1 MIASKVCFR
10 TDVPWIIKFQQE
22 GSLCAQHCLNALLQ
36 GEYFTAVDL
45 ASFAQQLD
53 EAERERMAEGG
64 TTTAEYQHFLQQPS
78 SNMDD
83 SGFFSIQVISRALEV
98 WCLRL
103 VPITSQEYLETSEH
117 PTQEQAFIC
126 NFREHWLSIRK
137 LGYQWFNLNSLLIGP
152 ELISDTYLSLFL
164 AQLQQEGY
172 SIYSVR
178 GTVPECEADG
188 ILRITPA
195 VQLERPKLISEVN
208 KQREKDEGRSSDAST
223 GGQSS
228 QEDDPDLA
236 EALRISR
243 QENEMDDKS
252 LQEALRLSMQG
263 YLENN
268 PQQGQDHTPES
279 SGAIG
284 SVPPSHTTQQTP
296 SHPTKAPDPVDLD
309 ELRRRR
315 QAFFERQ
322 QTDPESPDK
331 RPPAEPAQDR
341 PDPVENDVSPVDSL
355 PDEDSSREEPAV
367 SEMTEDEMLQAA
379 LKMSMEATQDTDQ
392 TQDTNSTS

>member
-1 MIASKVCFR
+1 MESIFHEK
-10 TDVPWIIKFQQE
+10 QE

-103 VPITSQEYLETSEH
+103 VPVTSQEYLETSEH

-164 AQLQQEGY
+164 AQLQQEG
-172 SIYSVR
+172 
-178 GTVPECEADG
+178 TLPECEADG
-188 ILRITPA
+188 ILRISPA

-223 GGQSS
+223 GEQSS
-228 QEDDPDLA
+228 QEDDPELA

-243 QENEMDDKS
+243 QENELDDKS

-263 YLENN
+263 YLENS
-268 PQQGQDHTPES
+268 PHQGQDLMPES
-279 SGAIG
+279 SVVSS
-284 SVPPSHTTQQTP
+284 SVPPSHPTQQTT
-296 SHPTKAPDPVDLD
+296 SHPTKEPDPVDLD
-309 ELRRRR
+309 ELRQRR

-322 QTDPESPDK
+322 QTNPASPDK
-331 RPPAEPAQDR
+331 GPPAEPGQDR
-341 PDPVENDVSPVDSL
+341 PHPVENDVSPVDSL

-379 LKMSMEATQDTDQ
+379 LKMSMEATQQDTNQ

>member
-1 MIASKVCFR
+1 
-10 TDVPWIIKFQQE
+10 
-22 GSLCAQHCLNALLQ
+22 
-36 GEYFTAVDL
+36 
-45 ASFAQQLD
+45 
-53 EAERERMAEGG
+53 MAEGG

-117 PTQEQAFIC
+117 PTQEEAFIC

-178 GTVPECEADG
+178 GTLPECEADG
-188 ILRITPA
+188 ILRISPA

-208 KQREKDEGRSSDAST
+208 KQREKDEGRLSDAST

-243 QENEMDDKS
+243 QENELDDKS

-263 YLENN
+263 YLESV
-268 PQQGQDHTPES
+268 PQQGQDHAPES
-279 SGAIG
+279 SGA
-284 SVPPSHTTQQTP
+284 SSSAPPSHPTQQPP
-296 SHPTKAPDPVDLD
+296 SHPTKEPDPVDLD

-322 QTDPESPDK
+322 QTNPESPEK
-331 RPPAEPAQDR
+331 GPPAEPPQNK
-341 PDPVENDVSPVDSL
+341 PNSIENDVSPVDSL

-379 LKMSMEATQDTDQ
+379 LKMSMEATQQDTDQ
-392 TQDTNSTS
+392 SQDTNSTS